1 MLGPWE
7 SGIESLH
14 GTLGISQRLTV
25 LLATCL
31 IVQNESERNVRL
43 LTLSTRSTR
52 STRSLRTY
60 SFLHLRLT
68 ALHPAFCQLYLG
80 LANLKGMNHT
90 FLAARFL
97 LTLNG
102 CAVSALAHDL
112 PAFLFAHFSVAVL
125 IKGRKKWQSKGLH
138 GNETLADGI
147 DAVDVDA
154 VDADAVNPPL
164 AAGHQDL
171 CICTRWA
178 FQVAVSHAVSQPQ
191 H

>member
-1 MLGPWE
+1 M
-7 SGIESLH
+7 
-14 GTLGISQRLTV
+14 T
-25 LLATCL
+25 
-31 IVQNESERNVRL
+31 
-43 LTLSTRSTR
+43 
-52 STRSLRTY
+52 
-60 SFLHLRLT
+60 
-68 ALHPAFCQLYLG
+68 
-80 LANLKGMNHT
+80 KGMNQT

-102 CAVSALAHDL
+102 CAVSALAHGL
-112 PAFLFAHFSVAVL
+112 PAFLFVHFSVAVL

-138 GNETLADGI
+138 GNEPLADAI

-154 VDADAVNPPL
+154 VDADAVNPPFV
-164 AAGHQDL
+164 AGHQDL